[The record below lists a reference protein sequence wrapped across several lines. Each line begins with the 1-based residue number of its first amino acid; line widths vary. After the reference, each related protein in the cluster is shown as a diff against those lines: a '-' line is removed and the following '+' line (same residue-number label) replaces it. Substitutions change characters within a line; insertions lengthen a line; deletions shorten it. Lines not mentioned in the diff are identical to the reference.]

1 MYLDCLF
8 FIDNRGLIAL
18 SLIALS
24 FGINIHAL
32 FDLNSSDL
40 LTSLWPTPLRGPS
53 IVRKTER
60 KFPVVATPMTSAGH
74 QFK

>member
-8 FIDNRGLIAL
+8 FIDNKGLIAL

-32 FDLNSSDL
+32 FDLNSFQ
-40 LTSLWPTPLRGPS
+40 
-53 IVRKTER
+53 IC
-60 KFPVVATPMTSAGH
+60 
-74 QFK
+74 